1 VGMLFY
7 IYLFAMEQ
15 SKDRQRAWFRSF
27 VIWLLM
33 EIFMVST
40 LVVYITH
47 FLVPSFIMKDV
58 TKIKLKLLERMRQ
71 FRAEGD
77 DDGDS
82 ENNNDDAVKF
92 NAAQYFFVSRR
103 LSEKYSHL
111 RESSIIR
118 KFSTPWPLHSYSQT
132 ISVSDTYSRKYV
144 FIANAITM
152 VLIYLIK
159 GLISMPSSIQDML
172 IQIAS
177 TGGIGYV
184 IVLLVQLY
192 RIHPILPFVPV
203 IVVAIIIH
211 FFTHTNKDQTFA
223 RLSSSVVPL
232 PDKNVRLPRLAPETS
247 ITNTANKNHTT
258 RRQSVM
264 AGI

>member
-1 VGMLFY
+1 
-7 IYLFAMEQ
+7 
-15 SKDRQRAWFRSF
+15 
-27 VIWLLM
+27 
-33 EIFMVST
+33 
-40 LVVYITH
+40 
-47 FLVPSFIMKDV
+47 
-58 TKIKLKLLERMRQ
+58 
-71 FRAEGD
+71 
-77 DDGDS
+77 
-82 ENNNDDAVKF
+82 
-92 NAAQYFFVSRR
+92 
-103 LSEKYSHL
+103 
-111 RESSIIR
+111 
-118 KFSTPWPLHSYSQT
+118 
-132 ISVSDTYSRKYV
+132 
-144 FIANAITM
+144 M

-203 IVVAIIIH
+203 MVVAIIIH

-264 AGI
+264 AGISIVNELLPPLDKNDDISSDSNDEYFNNILSAYRNDFVDQISDDSRGHNISKYTFNNKNDNNNNNNNNNHNYNNNNNNNTSNNKPVESFIMCSGENSEFYSSMSMSSDVSEESEYMIQYLNHWHLSSDQDTENNDVMNIIYGNNSN